1 MKTQKIIK
9 ELLDENLL
17 GAKNEILDV
26 LYHKMAE
33 KLGEKYMEI
42 APTLVGGPTLD
53 SDELQEKKGKDHDGD
68 GDIDSDDYLAA
79 KDKAI
84 KANMEKDGDDDDD
97 DDDDKKK
104 DKKKMKEEAD
114 PQVLRP
120 FVTPDDRPSKKK
132 KDMEEEEESSPR
144 MINVT
149 NTGTE
154 GY

>member
-1 MKTQKIIK
+1 MKTKKIIK

-33 KLGEKYMEI
+33 QLGEKYMEL
-42 APTLVGGPTLD
+42 APTLVGKPALN

-68 GDIDSDDYLAA
+68 GNIDSDDYLAA

-84 KANMEKDGDDDDD
+84 KDNMKKDGDDDD
-97 DDDDKKK
+97 KK
-104 DKKKMKEEAD
+104 DNKKKMKEEAD

-120 FVTPDDRPSKKK
+120 FVTPDDKSPNKKK
-132 KDMEEEEESSPR
+132 NVDDEEETSNK
-144 MINVT
+144 MINVA
-149 NTGTE
+149 NVGTE

>member
-1 MKTQKIIK
+1 MKSKKIIK

-42 APTLVGGPTLD
+42 APSLVGEPTLD
-53 SDELQEKKGKDHDGD
+53 SDELQEKKGKDLDGD
-68 GDIDSDDYLAA
+68 GDIDSDDYLKA
-79 KDKAI
+79 KDEAI

-97 DDDDKKK
+97 EDDKKK
-104 DKKKMKEEAD
+104 MKKEEAD

-120 FVTPDDRPSKKK
+120 FVTPDDKPSKKK
-132 KDMEEEEESSPR
+132 KGMEEEEESSPT
-144 MINVT
+144 MINVG

>member
-1 MKTQKIIK
+1 
-9 ELLDENLL
+9 
-17 GAKNEILDV
+17 
-26 LYHKMAE
+26 
-33 KLGEKYMEI
+33 
-42 APTLVGGPTLD
+42 
-53 SDELQEKKGKDHDGD
+53 
-68 GDIDSDDYLAA
+68 
-79 KDKAI
+79 
-84 KANMEKDGDDDDD
+84 
-97 DDDDKKK
+97 
-104 DKKKMKEEAD
+104 MKEEAD